1 MNKEYEVKQVGKKNR
16 LDVFV
21 AEQYP
26 SFTRSALEALFD
38 QKLVQ
43 VNGEPAKASHKVK
56 PGDKVSVDETLLKLE
71 PPAIDLPV
79 IYEDN
84 DAIVI
89 NKPAGILTHSKGALN
104 LEGTVASFIK
114 PKLKFPRT
122 VLGNRAGIVHRL
134 DRATSG
140 VIITAKNAEAL
151 SKLQKQFSKRK
162 AKKAYIAVVEGVLKP
177 EAAIIDAPVARN
189 PAKPQTFKVTAS
201 GKPAITEYRTIKS
214 FKKSGKNYSLLELK
228 PRTGRTHQL
237 RVHMSY
243 IGHPIVGDP
252 VYGHGGDSL
261 LLHAESLEITLPDS
275 QRKIFTAPTPERIKE
290 FANV

>member
-1 MNKEYEVKQVGKKNR
+1 MQEYIAGHADAGVR
-16 LDVFV
+16 ADVYV
-21 AEQYP
+21 TSKYP
-26 SFTRSALEALFD
+26 QFTRSALEALFD

-43 VNGEPAKASHKVK
+43 VNGEPAKASHRVK

-71 PPAIDLPV
+71 PPKIDLPI

-84 DAIVI
+84 DVLVI
-89 NKPAGILTHSKGALN
+89 DKPAGVLTHSKGALN

-114 PKLKFPRT
+114 SKVKTLE
-122 VLGNRAGIVHRL
+122 GNRAGIVHRL

-140 VIITAKNAEAL
+140 VIITAKSAEAL

-162 AKKAYIAVVEGVLKP
+162 AKKTYIAVVEGVLKP
-177 EAAIIDAPVARN
+177 EAAIIDAPMARN
-189 PAKPQTFKVTAS
+189 PAKPQTFKVIAS

-214 FKKSGKNYSLLELK
+214 FKKSGKTYSLLELK
-228 PRTGRTHQL
+228 PQTGRTHQL

-252 VYGHGGDSL
+252 VYGHGGNSL

-275 QRKIFTAPTPERIKE
+275 QRKTFTAEAPERIKE

>member
-1 MNKEYEVKQVGKKNR
+1 MQEFIAQETDAGVRADVYVTGK
-16 LDVFV
+16 
-21 AEQYP
+21 YP

-43 VNGEPAKASHKVK
+43 INGEPAKASYKVK
-56 PGDKVSVDETLLKLE
+56 DGDKVQVDETLLRLE
-71 PPAIDLPV
+71 PPAIDLPI
-79 IYEDN
+79 IYED
-84 DAIVI
+84 DDVIVI
-89 NKPAGILTHSKGALN
+89 NKPPGILTHSKGALN
-104 LEGTVASFIK
+104 LEGTVASFIE
-114 PKLKFPRT
+114 PKLTFPRT

-162 AKKAYIAVVEGVLKP
+162 AKKAYIAVVEGVLDP
-177 EAAIIDAPVARN
+177 GAAIIDAPVARN

-214 FKKSGKNYSLLELK
+214 FKKGNKAYSLIELK
-228 PRTGRTHQL
+228 PQTGRTHQL

-290 FANV
+290 FADV